1 MYQGDRTNKFKTSRA
16 MTLTHKDKEE
26 QSTKTSK
33 FIKFAVKSRL
43 LPLDVSNKE
52 RKVFK
57 FRSWNC
63 FIHIGVYIICIAI
76 LDYSV
81 EEIGTEQRETVFLD
95 FVFSFLK
102 LTLFQCLVVASESV
116 YLNPIL

>member
-1 MYQGDRTNKFKTSRA
+1 MYQGDHTNKFKTNRA
-16 MTLTHKDKEE
+16 MTLTHKDEEE

-33 FIKFAVKSRL
+33 FIKFAVKSCL

-76 LDYSV
+76 LDYTV
-81 EEIGTEQRETVFLD
+81 EEIGTEQRETVCLD
-95 FVFSFLK
+95 FVF
-102 LTLFQCLVVASESV
+102 LFQNSIFFSV
-116 YLNPIL
+116 WG